1 VAGRTVAANQL
12 VQTTYDLIKY
22 METLENQQAFIKE
35 IYTGGKAAYMY
46 NLMTSQ
52 REKMDIYRTLFNVMP
67 SPPGTPGASVSVPEA
82 ETAAIPL
89 LLYLFGGL
97 GFCALVTMILKPE
110 KIRENEGTV

>member
-1 VAGRTVAANQL
+1 
-12 VQTTYDLIKY
+12 
-22 METLENQQAFIKE
+22 
-35 IYTGGKAAYMY
+35 MY

-67 SPPGTPGASVSVPEA
+67 SPPGTPGASTLVIAPVA
-82 ETAAIPL
+82 ETAAMPV

-110 KIRENEGTV
+110 KSRESEGVA